1 MGRRLKEK
9 EEVDLSWVPRHS
21 QLPKD
26 QKINLAAGGGWGY
39 PSEQEAEKALL
50 GKETVFEDLKGRERG
65 AWVAPLVESLP
76 LPPVSGLRVWG
87 SNPTSG
93 SLFSKEPAS
102 PSRSAPPPCS
112 CFPSLSYK

>member
-39 PSEQEAEKALL
+39 PSEQETEKALL
-50 GKETVFEDLKGRERG
+50 GKEIVFEDLKG
-65 AWVAPLVESLP
+65 
-76 LPPVSGLRVWG
+76 
-87 SNPTSG
+87 
-93 SLFSKEPAS
+93 
-102 PSRSAPPPCS
+102 
-112 CFPSLSYK
+112 